1 MEHQDRYI
9 EAQPNKGWGF
19 AGLIV
24 LLAIVTNL
32 AVYWLHS
39 STYYHPRDLR
49 FVGKGAPGQ
58 HAPAAEAG
66 EGAAGAH

>member
-19 AGLIV
+19 AGVIV
-24 LLAIVTNL
+24 LLAVVTNL

-39 STYYHPRDLR
+39 STYYEPRDLR
-49 FVGKGAPGQ
+49 FQAKGAPQ
-58 HAPAAEAG
+58 AG
-66 EGAAGAH
+66 H